1 MAKALTTAGMTLQW
15 AVEATKGTRPTTGYK
30 IVPDLKSLP
39 AINSSREAIDSTT
52 LQETEYK
59 TSVAGLKEAPGSAEF
74 TANLTEAL
82 ITAWDEVMDAYESA
96 RTDGKAMW
104 FTHVIP
110 DLPESTY
117 YIGEPDEMG
126 TPGGDVG
133 ALLEISLFITV
144 NNAPK
149 KYPKPTDTVNASAPA
164 GEPMMAKSG
173 VKGNPVEV

>member
-15 AVEATKGTRPTTGYK
+15 AVEQTKGTRPTTGYK

-82 ITAWDEVMDAYESA
+82 ITAWDEVMEAYETASA
-96 RTDGKAMW
+96 DGKAVW

-126 TPGGDVG
+126 TPGGEVG
-133 ALLEISLFITV
+133 AILEISMFITV
-144 NNAPK
+144 NNAPA
-149 KYPKPTDTVNASAPA
+149 KYAKPTATAPLSAPA
-164 GEPMMAKSG
+164 NEPMMSKSSAK
-173 VKGNPVEV
+173 NTPVEV